1 MEAPSFAKPALTVL
15 IVDDEELLVRS
26 CARILE
32 HEGYVVQKAS
42 RGREA
47 LDIMRRQRPDIVLTD
62 LMLPDVDGM
71 TLLREAKRLRSEEHT
86 SELQSRENLVCR
98 LLLENKK
105 GADQQEGQQ
114 TV

>member
-1 MEAPSFAKPALTVL
+1 ASFVQVRMESPAFAKPALTVL

-32 HEGYVVQKAS
+32 HEGYIVQKAS
-42 RGREA
+42 RGLEA
-47 LDIMRRQRPDIVLTD
+47 LEIMRRQRPDIVLTD

-71 TLLREAKRLRSEEHT
+71 MLLREAKRIDPDM
-86 SELQSRENLVCR
+86 LVIMIT
-98 LLLENKK
+98 
-105 GADQQEGQQ
+105 GFA